1 MTFVKS
7 DTENLKYCILMESI
21 GSFSVC
27 YLYKGQTYAAKQ
39 KISKFTEA
47 IQNNTSIW
55 PILEKFYKTSQ
66 ILELKDSP
74 FLEHLITTIFVS

>member
-1 MTFVKS
+1 
-7 DTENLKYCILMESI
+7 MESI